1 MKTVDKA
8 MTVLAQFSTDRTELG
23 LTELARLADLDKA
36 ATRRLLVALIKHGYI
51 EQSTATRGY
60 RLGPGFLAL
69 ARVREATVPLKRA
82 AQETTDW
89 LTRTVDETAHI
100 SVPLPEHM
108 ATLAY
113 SLPSR
118 GNIINIVPSQPLPFH
133 ATASGIAY
141 LAAGDA
147 ARLDAA
153 LRGRR
158 TRITPH
164 TPTSKAATRAAVNT
178 AKSCGYAH
186 CQSTFELG
194 VSSFAMA
201 FFAGD
206 TTPAGT
212 VSVALPEHRLD
223 EARRNP
229 LLTALRDAVERIEC
243 ALTGQRSPVSRA

>member
-8 MTVLAQFSTDRTELG
+8 MTVLAQFTTERTEVG

-36 ATRRLLVALIKHGYI
+36 ATRRLLVALIKHGYV
-51 EQSTATRGY
+51 EQSTVTRGY

-100 SVPLPEHM
+100 SVPLPDHM

-113 SLPSR
+113 TLPSR

-141 LAAGDA
+141 LAACDA
-147 ARLDAA
+147 ARLEAA
-153 LRGRR
+153 LRTRR
-158 TRITPH
+158 ARITPH
-164 TPTSKAATRAAVNT
+164 TPTSKAATRAAVDAAT
-178 AKSCGYAH
+178 SHGYAH

-201 FFAGD
+201 FFTGD
-206 TTPAGT
+206 TAPAGT
-212 VSVALPEHRLD
+212 VSVALPEQRLD
-223 EARRNP
+223 GPRRK
-229 LLTALRDAVERIEC
+229 LLLAALRDAVERIEC
-243 ALTGQRSPVSRA
+243 ALTGQRPSVSRA